1 MNKSKDNFQE
11 IEKINLDNDLNIIE
25 KEINLLKK
33 LYEKIDNQTEELIN
47 LLKLKFNLHLKIIE
61 NSKPGTE
68 YQKTLYELV
77 SKKYIPNPE
86 FNETGIL
93 KEIKSFFK
101 EIPAWKINDKK
112 EYLNEQKKYDEERE
126 KTKEFQLYEIE
137 EKIEKILNI
146 ERSNVSVSNE
156 QLEFFG
162 LNEIDRP
169 DFKKCND
176 LYYKSYYGNTY
187 IKPEGCTL
195 RGELII
201 SETDYQKYKEDILRI
216 QSQLKSD
223 EFKNYLVLN
232 FNKLKKIIKEVCLNI
247 LLGKRN
253 KIKDRQNK
261 ILNRERNVERI
272 KKQEN
277 LEGFIYILTNKSFPN
292 YLKIGST
299 MKNPKIRAEE
309 LSGTGLPFPFEVKFK
324 MLTRNCE
331 ILEKKVH
338 SILDKKRVDLEREFF
353 NCSVNEAIQVIEKVV
368 RDAK

>member
-77 SKKYIPNPE
+77 NKKYILNPE

-101 EIPAWKINDKK
+101 EIPAWIINDDKK
-112 EYLNEQKKYDEERE
+112 YINEQKKYNEERQ
-126 KTKEFQLYEIE
+126 KTKEFQLDEIE
-137 EKIEKILNI
+137 EKIKEILDI
-146 ERSNVSVSNE
+146 ERRNVSVSNE
-156 QLEFFG
+156 QLKFFG
-162 LNEIDRP
+162 LNETDRP
-169 DFKKCND
+169 DFEKCNNF
-176 LYYKSYYGNTY
+176 YYKTYYGDTY
-187 IKPEGCTL
+187 IKPKGCTL
-195 RGELII
+195 KGELII
-201 SETDYQKYKEDILRI
+201 SETDYQKYKEDIFKI
-216 QSQLKSD
+216 QNELNSS
-223 EFKNYLVLN
+223 EFKSYLVLN

-261 ILNRERNVERI
+261 ILNRERSIERI
-272 KKQEN
+272 KKQKN
-277 LEGFIYILTNKSFPN
+277 VEGFIYILTNKSFPN

-324 MLTRNCE
+324 KLTKNCE

-353 NCSVNEAIQVIEKVV
+353 NCSVDEAVKVIEKVV
-368 RDAK
+368 RDA